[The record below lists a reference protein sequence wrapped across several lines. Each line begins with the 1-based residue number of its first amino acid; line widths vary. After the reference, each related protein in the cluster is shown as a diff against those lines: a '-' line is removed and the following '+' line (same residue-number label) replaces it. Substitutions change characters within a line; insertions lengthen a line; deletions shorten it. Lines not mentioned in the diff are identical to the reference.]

1 MSFWPDR
8 AKTKKKP
15 ADGWALKLANE
26 IRTRCRQAD
35 RAKDL
40 LLKGFKHLLAA
51 FFLFGRINTP
61 SRDKVNQKAKNC
73 ACVDFT
79 FELKAKTG
87 NSQRQWLSKTQDD
100 YCNRWR
106 WVSLVDFSFLLFW
119 GKKMQLTWVL
129 FLKRFDSVEN
139 CNSNCKS
146 KWTLGLHRF

>member
-1 MSFWPDR
+1 MSFRPDR

-106 WVSLVDFSFLLFW
+106 WVSLVNFSFFTFLGQRNPINMCFIFKTIW
-119 GKKMQLTWVL
+119 FGGKL
-129 FLKRFDSVEN
+129 
-139 CNSNCKS
+139 
-146 KWTLGLHRF
+146 